1 MSTPIQSILITGGQ
15 GYLAQSIQQAFNQLG
30 HQVYAPSKLE
40 LNVTS
45 KEQTQAY
52 ISSIESLDLCIINAG
67 VTIDKILHKQDEQ
80 SWDDSYQVNLKG
92 AFLSTQACLRKL
104 LKSKHG
110 GHIIFLSSYS
120 AIHPPL
126 GQANYSAHKAA
137 LLGLSK
143 SIAKEYGNKGLRSNC
158 VFPGFIPSPLTK
170 HLSAERQ
177 ENILNQH
184 QLKHFNTAQNAAKFI
199 AHLHLEQPYISGQ
212 TFQLDSRPS

>member
-1 MSTPIQSILITGGQ
+1 MSSTQSILITGGH
-15 GYLAQSIQQAFNQLG
+15 GFLAQSINQHFSQLG
-30 HQVYAPSKLE
+30 HQVHAPSKHE

-45 KEQTQAY
+45 KEQTQSY
-52 ISSIESLDLCIINAG
+52 IKQLDNLDLCIINAG
-67 VTIDKILHKQDEQ
+67 VTIDKILHKQDSQ
-80 SWDDSYQVNLKG
+80 SWDHSYQVNLKG
-92 AFLSTQACLRKL
+92 AFLSAQSCLRKL
-104 LKSKHG
+104 LKSEHG

-170 HLSAERQ
+170 HLSPEREQ
-177 ENILNQH
+177 SILEQH
-184 QLKHFNTAQNAAKFI
+184 QLKQFNTAHNAAKFI

-212 TFQLDSRPS
+212 TFQLDSRQS